1 MVILVLGLLTAVLIM
16 AVLYQQFAFRAGI
29 RRKLRQL
36 RQSLQAILDE
46 DRNERVMVFTDD
58 RELQELAEQMN
69 RLLDEKAK
77 SEADFRRLEMAS
89 RKMLS
94 NISHD
99 LKTPLTVIRG
109 YLEILRARG
118 GEIPAVQAESERR
131 EGTGAQA
138 GSEMQA
144 DSDRQTDLLMLLK
157 AEQKTVELMELI
169 DSFFSLAKL
178 EAGDTEIALS
188 PLDICEV
195 CRESVLDFYEMLTG
209 ADFQVEVQLPESPIL
224 VQGNREA
231 LQRILSNLISN
242 VIRYGTDGKYLGL
255 FLRTDEQSAYID
267 VVDQGKGI
275 DSAFAES
282 VFERLFTMEDSRS
295 RSVQGNGLG
304 LTIAKNLAEQMGGG
318 LALQSRPHVRT
329 VFTVTLRRKMP

>member
-1 MVILVLGLLTAVLIM
+1 MFGKKTQGEIHELH
-16 AVLYQQFAFRAGI
+16 QQL
-29 RRKLRQL
+29 KV
-36 RQSLQAILDE
+36 ILDE

-58 RELQELAEQMN
+58 GELQELAAQIN
-69 RLLDEKAK
+69 RLLEKKAK
-77 SEADFRRLEMAS
+77 SEADFRRLEISS

-109 YLEILRARG
+109 YLEIMRTG
-118 GEIPAVQAESERR
+118 GE
-131 EGTGAQA
+131 
-138 GSEMQA
+138 A
-144 DSDRQTDLLMLLK
+144 DLQMLLK
-157 AEQKTVELMELI
+157 AEQKAKSLMELI

-178 EAGDTEIALS
+178 EAGDTQMELS
-188 PLDICEV
+188 SLDICEV
-195 CRESVLDFYEMLTG
+195 CRESVLDFYEMLTD
-209 ADFQVEVQLPESPIL
+209 ADFQVEVRLPEMAVL

-242 VIRYGTDGKYLGL
+242 VIRYGAEGKYLGV

-267 VVDQGKGI
+267 VVDRGKGI
-275 DSAFAES
+275 DSAFAEN

-304 LTIAKNLAEQMGGG
+304 LTIAKKLAEQMGGE
-318 LALQSRPHVRT
+318 LTLQSEPHVQT
-329 VFTVTLRRKMP
+329 VFTVTLKRERNL